1 MMGYGGGDPE
11 ATIHNPHDGF
21 GSMLQRSIVP
31 SDQQATVERR
41 RATKPSNH
49 EPSSEKSSS
58 HKPASNTLASHVL
71 FAVVVLAPLPFGS
84 VDALPIVAWCVALGL
99 ALTMASLRALDR
111 RHFLILAGVG
121 VVVAAYLLVL
131 HEQLAARP
139 FFAVSPDPVWRAA
152 ADVLDSPLPPSLS
165 MVRDQPLFALGAPLA
180 AMLCLLVSFIVCIDR
195 RRAHQLLSVVAWSG
209 SAYALFGIAA
219 WLIDPGHVLWTKK
232 QAYFTVLTATFINRN
247 TAAVYFGACAIVW
260 LLILMERLRQRLP
273 DTRLSLAVIGRSLQD
288 LGRKAVIDFVAF
300 FLCFVAMFLTGSRA
314 GVVFSLLA
322 AVIAVGLFV
331 LKTIPLGRG
340 ALRLVLAA
348 GCGVFILTQVLGAG
362 VMARFDIEG
371 VAGGGRPETYR
382 STLAIIE
389 DHPWLG
395 TGLGTFASVFPAYR
409 SSAGTSWGVWE
420 RAHSTPLEIASDMGL
435 PLAGI
440 VMAAWAGVFAVLG
453 HGLRVRNRD
462 HFIVVAALAVAT
474 LAITHS
480 LIDFSLQIPGFALV
494 VLALVGAGLA
504 QSFRMTRAA

>member
-1 MMGYGGGDPE
+1 
-11 ATIHNPHDGF
+11 
-21 GSMLQRSIVP
+21 MLQRSIVP
-31 SDQQATVERR
+31 SDQQTALERR
-41 RATKPSNH
+41 RGSEPCSDKPSSH
-49 EPSSEKSSS
+49 KLSSDKPASD
-58 HKPASNTLASHVL
+58 KPASNTLASSVL

-99 ALTMASLRALDR
+99 ALTAASLRGLDR
-111 RHFLILAGVG
+111 RHFLIVAGVG
-121 VVVAAYLLVL
+121 FVVAAYVLVL

-139 FFAVSPDPVWRAA
+139 LFAVSPDPVWRAA

-219 WLIDPGHVLWTKK
+219 WLIDPGHVLWMKK

-260 LLILMERLRQRLP
+260 PLILLDRFRQRLP
-273 DTRLSLAVIGRSLQD
+273 PTANLSLFVISRSLQHP
-288 LGRKAVIDFVAF
+288 GRKAIIGFLAF
-300 FLCFVAMFLTGSRA
+300 LLCFVAMFLTGSRA
-314 GVVFSLLA
+314 GVMLSMLA
-322 AVIAVGLFV
+322 ALIALGLFV
-331 LKTIPLGRG
+331 LKTVPLGRRS
-340 ALRLVLAA
+340 LRYMLAA
-348 GCGVFILTQVLGAG
+348 VCALFIVTQVLGAG
-362 VMARFDIEG
+362 VLGRFESEG
-371 VAGGGRPETYR
+371 LAGGGRPETYR

-395 TGLGTFASVFPAYR
+395 TGLGTFAWVFPAYR

-435 PLAGI
+435 PLAGVVI
-440 VMAAWAGVFAVLG
+440 AAWAGVFAVLG
-453 HGLRVRNRD
+453 YGLWVRGRD
-462 HFIVVAALAVAT
+462 YIIVVAALAVAT

-494 VLALVGAGLA
+494 VFALVGAGLA